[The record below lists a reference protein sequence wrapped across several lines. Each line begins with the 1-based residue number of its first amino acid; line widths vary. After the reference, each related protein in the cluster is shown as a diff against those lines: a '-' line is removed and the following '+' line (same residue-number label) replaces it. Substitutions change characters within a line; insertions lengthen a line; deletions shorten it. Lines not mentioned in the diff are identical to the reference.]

1 MEMQTANQLLT
12 DLVACLPQLSTVDE
26 LDMRMQ
32 GKLELLL
39 QLVRVLGSRCLASTD
54 SQQLVHLLLTGL
66 CWNLNTHQSQRLSI
80 DEHCCMFPKL
90 MRKSKL
96 CKRLSCFN

>member
-1 MEMQTANQLLT
+1 MELQTADQLLT
-12 DLVACLPQLSTVDE
+12 ELVACLPHLSTVDE

-54 SQQLVHLLLTGL
+54 SQQLVHLLLTGNML
-66 CWNLNTHQSQRLSI
+66 DLSTY
-80 DEHCCMFPKL
+80 
-90 MRKSKL
+90 
-96 CKRLSCFN
+96 